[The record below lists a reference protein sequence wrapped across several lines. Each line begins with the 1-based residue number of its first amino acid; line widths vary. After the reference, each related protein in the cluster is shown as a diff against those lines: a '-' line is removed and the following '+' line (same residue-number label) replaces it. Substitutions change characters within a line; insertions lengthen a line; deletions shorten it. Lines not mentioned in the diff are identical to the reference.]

1 MAELPRILVTGPT
14 GYIGGR
20 LVPRLLDEGY
30 SVRVL
35 SRDPRRLKGRPWL
48 EKVQVVEGDAFKPQ
62 SLRAAL
68 WNIDVAYYFIHSL
81 HGGSDF
87 HRKDLTAAHNFG
99 AAARESQVG
108 RIIYLGGLGDPASN
122 LSPHLRSRQLTGE
135 ALRKAGVAVTELR
148 AAVIVGSGSASFEM
162 IRYLTERIPLMI
174 CPRWVFSR
182 IQPIAISDVL
192 AYLVASLK
200 VPESA
205 GRTIEIGGANVL
217 TYGDTM
223 LEYAKARGLRRVM
236 IRLPVLTPGL
246 SSHWVHWVTP
256 VSAKIARPLIE
267 GLKNEVVV
275 RDDLARQLFP
285 QIRPMDYESSI
296 TLALSNLKA
305 GSVETAWTD
314 ALSTS
319 QQDGQAT
326 PLSVREGMMIKSWKK
341 TVSRSPE
348 AIYRVCASLGGQ
360 RGWLYANTAWRLRG
374 ILDRLLGG
382 VGLRRGRR
390 DPAELRVGDVV
401 DFWRVEE
408 AEAGRMLRLRSEM
421 RAPGVLWLQF
431 HLSRGQEE
439 TTLLTQTLFYAPKGL
454 LGFIY
459 WYLFYPL
466 HNTVFSGLI
475 VKLAEQAE
483 ESDDRNR

>member
-1 MAELPRILVTGPT
+1 MAESPRILVTGPT

-20 LVPRLLDEGY
+20 LVPRLLDEGC
-30 SVRVL
+30 SLRVL
-35 SRDPRRLKGRPWL
+35 SRDPRRLQGRPWL
-48 EKVQVVEGDAFKPQ
+48 EKVEVVEGDAFKPQ
-62 SLRAAL
+62 SLQTAL
-68 WNIDVAYYFIHSL
+68 RDIHVAYYFIHSL

-87 HRKDLTAAHNFG
+87 HQRDLTAAHNFG
-99 AAARESQVG
+99 AAARNSQVE
-108 RIIYLGGLGDPASN
+108 RIIYLGGLGDPESN

-135 ALRKAGVAVTELR
+135 ALRKTGVAVTELR

-200 VPESA
+200 VPEST
-205 GRTIEIGGANVL
+205 GRIIEIGGAGVL

-223 LEYAKARGLRRVM
+223 LEYARVRGLRRVM

-267 GLKNEVVV
+267 GLRNEVVV

-285 QIRPMDYESSI
+285 KIRPMDYESSVR
-296 TLALSNLKA
+296 LALSNLKA
-305 GSVETAWTD
+305 GKVETAWSD
-314 ALSTS
+314 ALATS
-319 QQDGQAT
+319 QQDGRAAT
-326 PLSVREGMMIKSWKK
+326 LSVREGMMIKSWKK
-341 TVSRSPE
+341 TVTGSPQV
-348 AIYRVCASLGGQ
+348 IYRVCASLGGQ
-360 RGWLYANTAWRLRG
+360 RGWLYANAAWRLRG
-374 ILDRLLGG
+374 MLDRLLGG

-390 DPAELRVGDVV
+390 HPHQLRVGDAV

-408 AEAGRMLRLRSEM
+408 LETHRSLLLRSEM
-421 RAPGVLWLQF
+421 KTPGELWLQF
-431 HLSRGQEE
+431 QVKPYQREE
-439 TTLLTQTLFYAPKGL
+439 TILTQTLFYAPRGL
-454 LGFIY
+454 LGLLY

-466 HNTVFSGLI
+466 HALVFSGLI
-475 VKLAEQAE
+475 LKLAEQAE
-483 ESDDRNR
+483 KSDDRNR